1 MPKTLPMID
10 MSAPVCCAPV
20 AAGPMSDDDA
30 LHVALRL
37 KALADPA
44 RVKIMSYLFSSSSG
58 EENSGDLAAALG
70 LTESTVSH
78 HLTPAPPGRAGR
90 VRTPWH
96 ERLPPTAPRRSRR
109 AVCGLGPQLL
119 HLALPNEGA
128 PPRIILVS
136 LTCSRA
142 VTMSP
147 QAVLTVAYID
157 SPFVLCSRVAQGRS
171 FRNPL
176 V

>member
-10 MSAPVCCAPV
+10 ISAPVCCAPV
-20 AAGPMSDDDA
+20 AAGPMSDEDA

-78 HLTPAPPGRAGR
+78 HLTQLRRAGL
-90 VRTPWH
+90 VES
-96 ERLPPTAPRRSRR
+96 ERRGMNVYHRPHRDAVGALCAVLDRPR
-109 AVCGLGPQLL
+109 PQLL
-119 HLALPNEGA
+119 HLTLHCMFRERDSRMLIFVSFETSVSATPEG
-128 PPRIILVS
+128 VS
-136 LTCSRA
+136 LS
-142 VTMSP
+142 
-147 QAVLTVAYID
+147 
-157 SPFVLCSRVAQGRS
+157 
-171 FRNPL
+171 
-176 V
+176 